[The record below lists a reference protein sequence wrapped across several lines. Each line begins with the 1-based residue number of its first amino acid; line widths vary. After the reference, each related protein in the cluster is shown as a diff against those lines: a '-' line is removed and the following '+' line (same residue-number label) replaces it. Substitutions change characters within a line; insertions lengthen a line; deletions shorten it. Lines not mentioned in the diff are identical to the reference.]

1 MGRFLTPDWSATPSP
16 VPYASMALPQSLNLY
31 AYTSNNPVTGIDPDG
46 HTGDPFHN
54 TTGIGLGDDMN
65 FYENDLLTLDQ
76 EAAAG
81 QQQAQNGNSQAQNQ
95 SQTQTQPEE
104 GQRGHELMD
113 NRQVQTESYNLFKE
127 SGYGNNP
134 TEHSMWVT
142 SKDGQ
147 YGFVPW
153 PWSAESAKETWKGP
167 APEGSVA
174 VVHTHPS
181 AKSDR
186 PSPGDHDLAN
196 GKQNSSIRMPVYVL
210 HRNGIMKAVP
220 GVNDPIRVRDY
231 HWVHDFQPQ

>member
-1 MGRFLTPDWSATPSP
+1 
-16 VPYASMALPQSLNLY
+16 
-31 AYTSNNPVTGIDPDG
+31 
-46 HTGDPFHN
+46 
-54 TTGIGLGDDMN
+54 
-65 FYENDLLTLDQ
+65 
-76 EAAAG
+76 
-81 QQQAQNGNSQAQNQ
+81 
-95 SQTQTQPEE
+95 
-104 GQRGHELMD
+104 MD
-113 NRQVQTESYNLFKE
+113 NRQVQTRSYELFQE

-147 YGFVPW
+147 YGFVQW

-167 APEGSVA
+167 APDGAVA

-181 AKSDR
+181 AKSER